1 LLALEKGVFGQT
13 VTKFKFELANCNVPN
28 NNVEG
33 RDGMKLTVGSLEYL
47 ETLSRIQTLASFNR
61 NRNKNLNVKTD

>member
-13 VTKFKFELANCNVPN
+13 VTKFKFELANCNVPS
-28 NNVEG
+28 NVEG